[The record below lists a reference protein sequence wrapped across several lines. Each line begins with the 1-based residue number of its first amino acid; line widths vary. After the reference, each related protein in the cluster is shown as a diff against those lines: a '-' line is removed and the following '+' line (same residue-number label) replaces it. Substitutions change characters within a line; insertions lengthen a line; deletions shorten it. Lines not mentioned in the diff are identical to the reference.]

1 MNVREIP
8 VECARDSCRMCERFL
23 SNVREDLITS
33 HNGRWETAM
42 SKNLQIKK
50 SNALVEAGYRLTLG
64 EHRLILA
71 CIAKSQGQTLNDQT
85 LYEVDALSVVDL
97 VGVTRQ
103 TAYGELKDAADRLF
117 NRQITVPYDQ
127 AGEAPTIKRFRWV
140 QQIEYVETLGLV
152 RFQFT
157 SALIPYLSELKE
169 RYTVYPIDDVAK
181 MTSIYAIRLYE
192 LLVQWR
198 STGKREIEISW
209 LKKMFQ
215 ISDSYKSISDL
226 KRWVIEPA
234 IEQINLHSPINVDW
248 KQKKTGRSV
257 THLVFEFSPKK
268 PLKPKTR
275 KALSREEA
283 KDLARPGESWDD
295 LSKRLAVVIL

>member
-1 MNVREIP
+1 MG
-8 VECARDSCRMCERFL
+8 
-23 SNVREDLITS
+23 
-33 HNGRWETAM
+33 NGYM

-103 TAYGELKDAADRLF
+103 TAYEELKDAADRLF

-127 AGEAPTIKRFRWV
+127 AGETPAIRRFRWV

-169 RYTVYPIDDVAK
+169 RFTVYPINDVVK
-181 MTSIYAIRLYE
+181 MTSIHAIRLYE

-198 STGKREIEISW
+198 STGKREIEIAW
-209 LKKMFQ
+209 LKKTFQ
-215 ISDSYKSISDL
+215 IADSYKSISDL
-226 KRWVIEPA
+226 KRWVIAPA

-268 PLKPKTR
+268 PLKRKTR
-275 KALSREEA
+275 QTLSREQA

-295 LSKRLAVVIL
+295 LSKRLGVVIV

>member
-1 MNVREIP
+1 MR
-8 VECARDSCRMCERFL
+8 
-23 SNVREDLITS
+23 
-33 HNGRWETAM
+33 
-42 SKNLQIKK
+42 KNLQIKK
-50 SNALVEAGYRLTLG
+50 SNALVEAGYRLTLA

-71 CIAKSQGQTLNDQT
+71 CIAKSQGQPLNDQT
-85 LYEVDALSVVDL
+85 LYEVDALSVVEL

-103 TAYGELKDAADRLF
+103 TAYEELKGAADRLF

-127 AGEAPTIKRFRWV
+127 AGETPVIKRFRWV

-169 RYTVYPIDDVAK
+169 RFTVYPIDDIAK
-181 MTSIYAIRLYE
+181 MTSSHAIRLYE

-198 STGKREIEISW
+198 STGKREVEISW
-209 LKKMFQ
+209 IKKTFQ

-234 IEQINLHSPINVDW
+234 IAQINLHSPIGVRW

-268 PLKPKTR
+268 PRVPKTIKR
-275 KALSREEA
+275 MSQKEA
-283 KDLARPGESWDD
+283 QDLARPGESWEQ
-295 LSKRLAVVIL
+295 LSNRLGVVIY

>member
-1 MNVREIP
+1 MR
-8 VECARDSCRMCERFL
+8 
-23 SNVREDLITS
+23 
-33 HNGRWETAM
+33 
-42 SKNLQIKK
+42 KNLQIKK

-103 TAYGELKDAADRLF
+103 TAYEELKGAADRLF

-209 LKKMFQ
+209 LKKMFK

>member
-1 MNVREIP
+1 
-8 VECARDSCRMCERFL
+8 
-23 SNVREDLITS
+23 
-33 HNGRWETAM
+33 M

-71 CIAKSQGQTLNDQT
+71 CIAKSKGQTLNDQT

-103 TAYGELKDAADRLF
+103 TAYEELKDAADRLF

-127 AGEAPTIKRFRWV
+127 AGETPAIRRFRWV

-169 RYTVYPIDDVAK
+169 RFTVYPIDDVVK
-181 MTSIYAIRLYE
+181 MTSIHAIRLYE

-198 STGKREIEISW
+198 STGKREIEIAW
-209 LKKMFQ
+209 LKKTFQ
-215 ISDSYKSISDL
+215 IADSYKSISDL
-226 KRWVIEPA
+226 KRWVIAPA

-248 KQKKTGRSV
+248 QQKKTGRSV

-268 PLKPKTR
+268 PLKTKT
-275 KALSREEA
+275 KKTLSREQA

-295 LSKRLAVVIL
+295 LSKRLGVVIL

>member
-1 MNVREIP
+1 
-8 VECARDSCRMCERFL
+8 MCERFL
-23 SNVREDLITS
+23 SNVRDDLLTS
-33 HNGRWETAM
+33 HNPLWEAAM

-64 EHRLILA
+64 EHRVILA
-71 CIAKSQGQTLNDQT
+71 CIAKSQTQTLDDQT

-103 TAYGELKDAADRLF
+103 TAYEELKDAADRLF

-127 AGEAPTIKRFRWV
+127 AGETPAIRRFRWV

-169 RYTVYPIDDVAK
+169 RFTVYPINDVVK
-181 MTSIYAIRLYE
+181 MTSIHAIRLYE

-198 STGKREIEISW
+198 STGKREIEIAW
-209 LKKMFQ
+209 LKKTFQ
-215 ISDSYKSISDL
+215 IADSYKSISDL
-226 KRWVIEPA
+226 KRWVIAPA

-257 THLVFEFSPKK
+257 THLVFEFSPKN
-268 PLKPKTR
+268 PLKQKAR
-275 KALSREEA
+275 KALSRKEA
-283 KDLARPGESWDD
+283 EKEARPGESWDE
-295 LSKRLAVVIL
+295 LSKRLGVVIS

>member
-1 MNVREIP
+1 MN
-8 VECARDSCRMCERFL
+8 
-23 SNVREDLITS
+23 
-33 HNGRWETAM
+33 
-42 SKNLQIKK
+42 KNLQIKK

-71 CIAKSQGQTLNDQT
+71 CIAKSKGQTLDDQT

-103 TAYGELKDAADRLF
+103 TAYEELKDAADRLF
-117 NRQITVPYDQ
+117 NRQITVPYDH
-127 AGEAPTIKRFRWV
+127 AGETPVIRRFRWV

-169 RYTVYPIDDVAK
+169 RFTVYPIDDVVK
-181 MTSIYAIRLYE
+181 MTSIHAIRLYE

-198 STGKREIEISW
+198 STGKREIEIAW
-209 LKKMFQ
+209 LKKTFQ
-215 ISDSYKSISDL
+215 IEDSYKSISDL
-226 KRWVIEPA
+226 KRWVITPA
-234 IEQINLHSPINVDW
+234 IEQINLHSPIQVSW

-268 PLKPKTR
+268 SLKPKT
-275 KALSREEA
+275 KKTLSREQA
-283 KDLARPGESWDD
+283 KDLARPGESWDE
-295 LSKRLAVVIL
+295 LSKRLGVVIL